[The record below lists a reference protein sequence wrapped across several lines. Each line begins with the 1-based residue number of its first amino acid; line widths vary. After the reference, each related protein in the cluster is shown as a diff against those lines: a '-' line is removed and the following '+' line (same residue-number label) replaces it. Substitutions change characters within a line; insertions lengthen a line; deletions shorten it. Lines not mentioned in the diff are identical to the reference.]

1 MSIFKKEPTMKL
13 LRFAASAA
21 LFSTLAAS
29 HAAFAA
35 DAPLLSPQP
44 PIAVPGGP
52 GGFDYMQIDSAK
64 HRLYASHPGKST
76 LVVLDLKTNAV
87 QQIPT
92 GSKINGIAVD
102 NADNKLFTAGGGGKL
117 VVFDNATL
125 AKTAEI
131 TLSGPG
137 DDIVLDPKTDQLYVC
152 HDDATED
159 WVFDAKTNALL
170 GAVPVAGAPEYVMY
184 DPGTDRLYQ
193 NIKPAN
199 VLQVINPATMKV
211 ETNWPTAPMTSPH
224 GMAID
229 YKTHHVF
236 SAGQGEVV
244 MLDENTG
251 KVLSSVAIAPGYVD
265 QIAFDQATQRLYCSC
280 GDAGVISVVQE
291 TGQEITLAGNVTTHP
306 KSHTLQVD
314 PDTHAVWI
322 SYSDPTGAYLQEFTA
337 GK

>member
-1 MSIFKKEPTMKL
+1 MKL
-13 LRFAASAA
+13 LHFAASAA

-29 HAAFAA
+29 HAAVA
-35 DAPLLSPQP
+35 DAPLLTPQT

-87 QQIPT
+87 QQLPT

-102 NADNKLFTAGGGGKL
+102 AADNKLFTAGGGGKL
-117 VVFDNATL
+117 VVFDNTTL

-137 DDIVLDPKTDQLYVC
+137 DDIELDPKNDTLYVC

-170 GAVPVAGAPEYVMY
+170 GSVPVAGAPEYVMY
-184 DPGTDRLYQ
+184 DAGTDRVYQ

-224 GMAID
+224 GMAINF
-229 YKTHHVF
+229 KTHHVF
-236 SAGQGEVV
+236 SAGQGTAV

-251 KVLSSVAIAPGYVD
+251 KVLSSVTIAPGYVD
-265 QIAFDQATQRLYCSC
+265 QIAFDQSTGRLYCAC

-291 TGQEITLAGNVTTHP
+291 SGQAITLAGNVTTHP

-322 SYSDPTGAYLQEFTA
+322 SYSDPTGAYLQEYTA

>member
-1 MSIFKKEPTMKL
+1 MNL
-13 LRFAASAA
+13 AQFAACAA

-29 HAAFAA
+29 HAAAA
-35 DAPLLSPQP
+35 EAPLLTPQT
-44 PIAVPGGP
+44 PIVVPGGP
-52 GGFDYMQIDSAK
+52 GGFDYMQIDSVK

-76 LVVLDLKTNAV
+76 LVVLDLTTNAV

-102 NADNKLFTAGGGGKL
+102 DADNKLFTAGGGEKV
-117 VVFDNATL
+117 VVFDNTTL

-137 DDIVLDPKTDQLYVC
+137 DDIVLDPKTDRLFVC

-159 WVFDAKTNALL
+159 WVFDAKTNALI
-170 GAVPVAGAPEYVMY
+170 GSVPVAGAPEYVMY
-184 DPGTDRLYQ
+184 DAGTDRLYQ

-199 VLQVINPATMKV
+199 ILQVIDPATNKV
-211 ETNWPTAPMTSPH
+211 IADWPTAPMTSPH
-224 GMAID
+224 GMGINFQ
-229 YKTHHVF
+229 THHIF
-236 SAGQGEVV
+236 SAGQGKVV

-251 KVLSSVAIAPGYVD
+251 KVLSSVTIAPGYVD
-265 QIAFDQATQRLYCSC
+265 QIAFDQSSGRLYCAC
-280 GDAGVISVVQE
+280 GGAGVISVVQE
-291 TGQEITLAGNVTTHP
+291 TGQAITLVGNVTTHP

-322 SYSDPTGAYLQEFTA
+322 SYSDPTGAYLQEYTV

>member
-1 MSIFKKEPTMKL
+1 MKITHI
-13 LRFAASAA
+13 AASAA

-29 HAAFAA
+29 HTAAA
-35 DAPLLSPQP
+35 DAPLLSPMT
-44 PIAVPGGP
+44 PIVVPGGP

-64 HRLYASHPGKST
+64 HRLYASHPGKTT
-76 LVVLDLKTNAV
+76 LVVLDLKTNTV
-87 QQIPT
+87 QQLPT
-92 GSKINGIAVD
+92 GAKINGVAVD
-102 NADNKLFTAGGGGKL
+102 DADNKLFTAGGGGKL
-117 VVFDNATL
+117 VVFDNTTL

-137 DDIVLDPKTDQLYVC
+137 DDIELDPKTDTLYVC

-159 WVFDAKTNALL
+159 WVFDAKTNALV

-199 VLQVINPATMKV
+199 VLQVINPATLKV
-211 ETNWPTAPMTSPH
+211 EASWPTAPMTSPH

-229 YKTHHVF
+229 TKTHHVF
-236 SAGQGEVV
+236 SAGHGTVV

-265 QIAFDQATQRLYCSC
+265 QIAFDQDKQRLYCAC

-291 TGQEITLAGNVTTHP
+291 TGQAIALAGNVPTHP

-314 PDTHAVWI
+314 PETHAVWI
-322 SYSDPTGAYLQEFTA
+322 SYTDPTGAYLQEFTA